1 MGGMEIFENVLLEY
15 FRQYSHYFYRVDVTL
30 NIIKQATISIASEA
44 PNVT

>member
-15 FRQYSHYFYRVDVTL
+15 VRQYSHYFYGVDFTL

-44 PNVT
+44 SSVT